1 MAHSHLDPESDA
13 YRSTLSP
20 DLDERRH
27 GALLSMLAAVGISDP
42 PEPEKFYRYDGP
54 MLGLSRVEIA
64 AAGEQMDLPTMV
76 ICDGCRRSCPVDV
89 MDGDLCVACSNMTEA
104 EWAYEA
110 AIERAERDRDE
121 R

>member
-27 GALLSMLAAVGISDP
+27 GALLSMLAAAGISDP
-42 PEPEKFYRYDGP
+42 QEPMAICPCCRYTVP
-54 MLGLSRVEIA
+54 
-64 AAGEQMDLPTMV
+64 AGEMAGELCTV
-76 ICDGCRRSCPVDV
+76 CDAIDE
-89 MDGDLCVACSNMTEA
+89 NEH
-104 EWAYEA
+104 AYEA